1 MNYRAISYTVG
12 RILQLEAALFIIPM
26 IVSIIYHESS
36 SVIAFLISSAIA
48 LAAGLLL
55 TYILGKND
63 KLIFAKEG
71 FAIVAIAWICL
82 SVVGALPFLIS
93 GQIESFADA
102 FFETVSGF
110 TTTGASILDNVG
122 ALSKG
127 MLFWRSLTHWLG
139 GMGVLVFIMAIFPQ
153 DTGRNI
159 HIMRAEMPG
168 PIVGKLVPRIKDTA
182 KILYLIYI
190 VMTAIEVLFLLAGG
204 MTLYESLLHS
214 FGTAGTGGFG
224 IKVDSLS
231 SYSSYLQWVITIFML
246 IFGINFNLYYLIL
259 IRQFKSVVK
268 STELWTYLAIV
279 AFSGVVITIN
289 ILPLYSGLGEA
300 VKHAFFQVASIIT
313 TTGYSTADFN
323 LWPSAS
329 KAVLLILMFI
339 GGCAGS
345 TSGGIKVS
353 RYIIAVKAIFRDIKH
368 MIHPSAISSV
378 KFEGKKIDDKTRHGV
393 STYFAVYF
401 MIFWVIF
408 FFISFEPF
416 NFETNFSAVAT
427 CLNNVGPGFGMVG
440 PAASFAGYS
449 VPAKILLSFAM
460 LLGRLEIFPILMML
474 VPSFWKRK

>member
-12 RILQLEAALFIIPM
+12 RILQLESVLFVIPM
-26 IVSIIYHESS
+26 IVSLIYRESSSIIAFLLS
-36 SVIAFLISSAIA
+36 SVIALA
-48 LAAGLLL
+48 LGLFL

-127 MLFWRSLTHWLG
+127 MLFWRSFTHWLG

-182 KILYLIYI
+182 KILYLIYV
-190 VMTAIEVLFLLAGG
+190 VMTAIEVVFLLAGG

-231 SYSSYLQWVITIFML
+231 SYSAYLQWVITIFML
-246 IFGINFNLYYLIL
+246 LFGINFNLYYLIL
-259 IRQFKSVVK
+259 IKQFRSVVK

-279 AFSGVVITIN
+279 LFSGAVITIN
-289 ILPLYSGLGEA
+289 ILPLYSGFGEA

-329 KAVLLILMFI
+329 KAILLILMFI

-353 RYIIAVKAIFRDIKH
+353 RYIIAVKAILRDIKH
-368 MIHPSAISSV
+368 MVHPSAISSV

-401 MIFWVIF
+401 IIFWIIF

-416 NFETNFSAVAT
+416 DFETNFSAVAT
-427 CLNNVGPGFGMVG
+427 CFNNIGPGFGMVG

-449 VPAKILLSFAM
+449 MPAKILLSFAM
-460 LLGRLEIFPILMML
+460 LLGRLEIFPILIML

>member
-12 RILQLEAALFIIPM
+12 RILQLEAALFVVPM
-26 IVSIIYHESS
+26 IVSIIYQESS

-127 MLFWRSLTHWLG
+127 MLFWRSFTHWLG

-190 VMTAIEVLFLLAGG
+190 VMTAIEVMFLLAGG
-204 MTLYESLLHS
+204 MTLYESLLYS

-246 IFGINFNLYYLIL
+246 LFGINFNLYYLIL
-259 IRQFKSVVK
+259 IRQFKPVAK
-268 STELWTYLAIV
+268 STELWIYLAIV
-279 AFSGVVITIN
+279 VFAGTVITIN

-401 MIFWVIF
+401 MIFWIIF

-427 CLNNVGPGFGMVG
+427 CLNNIGPGFGMVG

-449 VPAKILLSFAM
+449 IPAKILLSFAM

>member
-12 RILQLEAALFIIPM
+12 RILQLESVLFVIPM
-26 IVSIIYHESS
+26 IVSLIYRESSSIIAFLLS
-36 SVIAFLISSAIA
+36 SVIALA
-48 LAAGLLL
+48 LGLFL

-82 SVVGALPFLIS
+82 SAVGALPFLIS

-127 MLFWRSLTHWLG
+127 MLFWRSFTHWLG

-182 KILYLIYI
+182 KILYLIYV
-190 VMTAIEVLFLLAGG
+190 VMTAIEVVFLLAGG

-231 SYSSYLQWVITIFML
+231 SYSAYLQWVITIFML
-246 IFGINFNLYYLIL
+246 LFGINFNLYYLIL
-259 IRQFKSVVK
+259 IKQFRSVVK

-279 AFSGVVITIN
+279 LFSGAVITIN
-289 ILPLYSGLGEA
+289 ILPLYSGFGEA

-329 KAVLLILMFI
+329 KAILLILMFI

-353 RYIIAVKAIFRDIKH
+353 RYIIAVKAILRDIKH
-368 MIHPSAISSV
+368 MVHPSAISSV

-401 MIFWVIF
+401 IIFWIIF

-416 NFETNFSAVAT
+416 DFETNFSAVAT
-427 CLNNVGPGFGMVG
+427 CFNNIGPGFGMVG

-449 VPAKILLSFAM
+449 MPAKILLSFAM
-460 LLGRLEIFPILMML
+460 LLGRLEIFPILIML

>member
-12 RILQLEAALFIIPM
+12 RILQLESVLFVIPM
-26 IVSIIYHESS
+26 IVSLIYRESS
-36 SVIAFLISSAIA
+36 SIIAFLLSSLIA
-48 LAAGLLL
+48 LALGLFL

-127 MLFWRSLTHWLG
+127 MLFWRSFTHWLG

-182 KILYLIYI
+182 KILYLIYV
-190 VMTAIEVLFLLAGG
+190 VMTAIEVVFLLAGG

-231 SYSSYLQWVITIFML
+231 SYSAYLQWVITIFML
-246 IFGINFNLYYLIL
+246 LFGINFNLYYLIL
-259 IRQFKSVVK
+259 IKQFKSVVK

-279 AFSGVVITIN
+279 LFSGAVITIN
-289 ILPLYSGLGEA
+289 ILPLYSGFGEA

-329 KAVLLILMFI
+329 KAILLILMFI

-353 RYIIAVKAIFRDIKH
+353 RYIIAVKAILRDIKH
-368 MIHPSAISSV
+368 MVHPSAISSV

-401 MIFWVIF
+401 IIFWIIF

-416 NFETNFSAVAT
+416 DFETNFSAVAT
-427 CLNNVGPGFGMVG
+427 CFNNIGPGFGMVG

-449 VPAKILLSFAM
+449 MPAKILLSFAM
-460 LLGRLEIFPILMML
+460 LLGRLEIFPILIML